1 MGPRGKRPREG
12 LVLGATV
19 ARRGVLGARK
29 RRGGGRGRG
38 TASTYVAPASGCAAA
53 AAAAAALGEGSSLG
67 RWLPGQYLDSC
78 SASWTSAA
86 ASGRLRWA

>member
-1 MGPRGKRPREG
+1 M
-12 LVLGATV
+12 LGATV

-38 TASTYVAPASGCAAA
+38 TASTYVAPASGRC
-53 AAAAAALGEGSSLG
+53 AAAAALGEGSSLG